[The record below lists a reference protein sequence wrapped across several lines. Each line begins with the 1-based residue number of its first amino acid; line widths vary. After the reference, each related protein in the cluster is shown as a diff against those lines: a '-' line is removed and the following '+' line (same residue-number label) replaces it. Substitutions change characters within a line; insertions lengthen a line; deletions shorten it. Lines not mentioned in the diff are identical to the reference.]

1 MRKMAN
7 FGFAQAGVEEGREH
21 AMFFGGAM
29 AGAEVEGVVGVDAI
43 GGGGET
49 ALLGEGVEDGEEL
62 VLAEEAAVGGV
73 GAVRGIFHFAGFD
86 EFVMDVKGELFSVLE
101 IGRAHV

>member
-1 MRKMAN
+1 
-7 FGFAQAGVEEGREH
+7 
-21 AMFFGGAM
+21 MFFGGAM

-73 GAVRGIFHFAGFD
+73 GAVRGIFHFMGFD
-86 EFVMDVKGELFSVLE
+86 EFVMDVKGADQVFDCGAIVGGEA
-101 IGRAHV
+101 G